1 MGRGHGTRVLCV
13 AARDSIAMHTGAQRL
28 ARFLLFHRK
37 ARLGNVG

>member
-1 MGRGHGTRVLCV
+1 MGRGHGTRVLGVV
-13 AARDSIAMHTGAQRL
+13 AHCIAMHTGAQRL